1 MKSKIVILF
10 YIPILLLT
18 VSCRQS
24 KIEPKV
30 ALINSKKIPDQE
42 SFDTQI
48 IFTEEGKLKAKLFA
62 DTIKVF
68 NEKREKDLSKIHIN
82 FFNNAGEKTSS
93 ITADK
98 GRIDDRTQDM
108 YAIGNVVAVSDS
120 GITLTTDELVWKNKT
135 KKITTDKFVKIKS
148 NKEIIEGYGFESDQ
162 DLNNYTIF
170 NITYITTLE
179 K

>member
-148 NKEIIEGYGFESDQ
+148 NKEFIEGYGFESDQ